1 MDRIAGMLLATFLAW
16 AGNGAAA
23 EIPARAGDF
32 LVAHA
37 GLADPNFGDSV
48 ILVVRSEEGGTA
60 GLIVNRPT
68 RMPIAK
74 LFPDMDALASLPDT
88 VYFGGPVA
96 LYQISF
102 IVRAEAAPHDSME
115 VAHGIYVSESATLLR
130 ELLSR
135 PNPTEGLRVYAGS
148 AGWGPTQL
156 EGEMDRGDWRRLP
169 ADAASIFSTRP
180 QTLWQ
185 ELDRRASSV
194 QASLECEP
202 RAEPSRQSA
211 VERLRDASAR
221 VHSQRQPCRGS
232 AMKVNEVM
240 TRNVCI
246 ASPRMSIAQAAKMM
260 AECDSGVLPVGE
272 EDRLVGMITDRDIAI
287 RAVARRKSHDT
298 PMREVM
304 SHEVLYCFDDEDID
318 DIARNMAEQQV
329 RRLPVVNR
337 DKRLVGIVSLGD
349 LSLYARPQYAGEAI
363 AAISQPGGL
372 HDQVLH

>member
-1 MDRIAGMLLATFLAW
+1 MDRFARMLLATLLAW
-16 AGNGAAA
+16 AGNAAA
-23 EIPARAGDF
+23 SELAARAGDF
-32 LVAHA
+32 LVAHE
-37 GLADPNFGDSV
+37 GLPDPNFGESV
-48 ILVVRSEEGGTA
+48 VLVVRSEDGGTA

-74 LFPDMDALASLPDT
+74 LFPDLEPLASLPDT
-88 VYFGGPVA
+88 VFFGGPVA
-96 LYQISF
+96 LNQISF
-102 IVRAEAAPHDSME
+102 LVRADRAPHDSVE
-115 VAHGIYVSESATLLR
+115 VVHGVFVSESATLLR

-135 PNPTEGLRVYAGS
+135 PKPTEGLRIYAGS
-148 AGWGPTQL
+148 AGWGPLQL
-156 EGEMDRGDWRRLP
+156 QAEMERGDWHRMA
-169 ADAASIFSTRP
+169 ADAPSIFSTRP

-194 QASLECEP
+194 QASLGADC
-202 RAEPSRQSA
+202 AEPPAGRA
-211 VERLRDASAR
+211 VERVRDASAR
-221 VHSQRQPCRGS
+221 VHSQRQTCRGS

-260 AECDSGVLPVGE
+260 AECDSGALPVGE

-287 RAVARRKSHDT
+287 RAVARGKPHET
-298 PMREVM
+298 PVREVM

-349 LSLYARPQYAGEAI
+349 LSLYARPQHAGEAI
-363 AAISQPGGL
+363 AAISRPGGL